1 MHSFLKSIGFSNID
15 TKQKEEELIDEI
27 MRSSDKKCMISLSE
41 QSKTQ
46 YVEVS
51 KEFSKD
57 LGITVRGQQD
67 EEGNFRMDH
76 YFPYLISHVESSR
89 EEMYIGKK
97 SDSDAYAV
105 LCDEMRLG
113 VSLIFFLQNAVDY
126 MRFAEKGND
135 DYYQVARL
143 SALASEG
150 TILFPTMKSVQD
162 VEDSKEENVR
172 HKAMLLAAKHGDQDA
187 IDRLTMKEIDTV
199 SAISKRIRNEDVF
212 SIVDTSFA
220 PFGMESEVYKIVGI
234 ILALNERTNSATGEN
249 VYVMEIYCNH
259 MVLELCINAENLM
272 GEPAVGRRFRGI
284 IWLQGSVNYE
294 LKENIYV

>member
-1 MHSFLKSIGFSNID
+1 MHSYLKSIGFSDID
-15 TKQKEEELIDEI
+15 TKSKEERLLDDILRDSTE
-27 MRSSDKKCMISLSE
+27 KKMIAVSE
-41 QSKTQ
+41 HDKTQ

-51 KEFSKD
+51 MEFAKD
-57 LGITVRGQQD
+57 MGITVRGQQD
-67 EEGNFRMDH
+67 EDGNFRMDH
-76 YFPYLISHVESSR
+76 YFPYLRSNVVTST

-105 LCDEMRLG
+105 LCDDMRLG

-126 MRFAEKGND
+126 LRFAEKFGD
-135 DYYQVARL
+135 DVSQVAHL

-162 VEDSKEENVR
+162 VEDSREENVR
-172 HKAMLLAAKHGDQDA
+172 RKALLLAAKSGDQDA
-187 IDRLTMKEIDTV
+187 IDRLTLKEIDTV
-199 SAISKRIRNEDVF
+199 SSVSKRIRNEDVF

-234 ILALNERTNSATGEN
+234 ILSLDVRQNAATNEL

-259 MVLELCINAENLM
+259 IVFDLCINAKDLL
-272 GEPAVGRRFRGI
+272 GEPAVGRRFRGV
-284 IWLQGSVNYE
+284 IWLQGRIEYGRADN
-294 LKENIYV
+294 LFA